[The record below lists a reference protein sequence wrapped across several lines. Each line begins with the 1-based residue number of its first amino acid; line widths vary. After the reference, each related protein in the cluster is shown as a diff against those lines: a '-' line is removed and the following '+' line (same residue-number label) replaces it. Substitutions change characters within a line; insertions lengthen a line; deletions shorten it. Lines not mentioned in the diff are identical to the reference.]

1 MEVILMEDIDRL
13 GKRGS
18 IVTVADGY
26 GRNYLLPQRRAIR
39 ATPGNRRWFEQEE
52 RQATVRAEKARRE
65 AERLK
70 KKIDKL
76 SLTVIVQ
83 AGEDDKLFG
92 SVTSQTIAQLLK
104 EQGLDVDRRK
114 IVLEE
119 PLRELGVYTIP
130 IRLHSE
136 VEAQIKLW
144 VVRE

>member
-1 MEVILMEDIDRL
+1 MEDIDRL

>member
-1 MEVILMEDIDRL
+1 MQVILMEDIDRL

-26 GRNYLLPQRRAIR
+26 GRNYLIPQRKAIG
-39 ATPGNRRWFEQEE
+39 ATPGNRRWYEQEE
-52 RQATVRAEKARRE
+52 RQSTVRAEKARRE

-70 KKIDKL
+70 KNIDKL

-104 EQGLDVDRRK
+104 EQGVEIDRRK